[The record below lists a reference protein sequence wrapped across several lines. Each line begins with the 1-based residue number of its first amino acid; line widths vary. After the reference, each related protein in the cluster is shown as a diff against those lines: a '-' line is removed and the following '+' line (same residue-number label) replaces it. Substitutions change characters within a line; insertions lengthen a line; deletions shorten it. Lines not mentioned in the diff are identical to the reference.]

1 MDPSWPTRTID
12 RPTQTDGVHV
22 IKVSRVNAL
31 CASIALAMA
40 GSSFAASDNG
50 TERVWVKFSPGAK
63 ANVGNALRAAGGN
76 IHHEFD
82 ELGAFAVSLPT
93 QALNGLRSNPHVEYI
108 EEDVIREPMAQTV
121 PYGIPMVQAPQA
133 WTAGGDGS
141 GILVCVVDSGINPNH
156 EDLGNITGGY
166 PSNWNS
172 DTCGH
177 GTHVAGSV
185 GALNNTTGVVGV
197 APNASFYIVRVFA
210 GGNDGCGWAY
220 SSTLVDAAN
229 RCKSAADAQGK
240 RLVIN
245 MSLGGG
251 TSSTTESNG
260 FATLYNTGSVLSI
273 AAAGN
278 AGNTTMSY
286 PASYN
291 SVMSVAAIDSN
302 KALASFSQRNS
313 QVEIAAPGVDV
324 LSTMPF
330 TDASVTV
337 AGVGY
342 IVSSMDGTFRSSA
355 TAALASGGRCTANNS
370 TWSGKVVLC
379 ERGDIAFADKAKFV
393 QQSGGVG
400 VIVYNNE
407 PGSFGGTLGS
417 FASTVPTVS
426 MSQAD
431 GQFLLANRI
440 GSSTTISTI
449 MTNPASGYG
458 LMSGT
463 SMASPHAAGAAAAI
477 WSTNPAATN
486 AEVRS
491 AMTTTAEDLGT
502 SGRDNS
508 FGWGLV
514 RTANAIAALNGTGGG
529 GGEEPGNVTATVAS
543 VGLSFSK
550 KGQNNQARADVSVVA
565 AGAPLGGASV
575 SGCFSGAV
583 SGCGTGTTNS
593 SGAVSFSSGNFRS
606 GSVQFCVTSV
616 SKNGYTFQSSSND
629 CKTATP

>member
-1 MDPSWPTRTID
+1 
-12 RPTQTDGVHV
+12 V
-22 IKVSRVNAL
+22 IKVSKVNAL

-40 GSSFAASDNG
+40 GSAFAAGDNG
-50 TERVWVKFSPGAK
+50 TERVWVKFAPGAK
-63 ANVGNALRAAGGN
+63 ASVGNALRAVGGN
-76 IHHEFD
+76 VHFEFD
-82 ELGAFAVSLPT
+82 DLGAFAVSVPA
-93 QALNGLRSNPHVEYI
+93 QALDGLRRNPNIEYI
-108 EEDVIREPMAQTV
+108 ESDVERYPMAQTV
-121 PYGIPMVQAPQA
+121 PYGTTMVQAPQA
-133 WTAGGDGS
+133 WAAGGDGS
-141 GILVCVVDSGINPNH
+141 GILVCVIDSGINPTH

-197 APNASFYIVRVFA
+197 APNTSFYIVRVFA
-210 GGNDGCGWAY
+210 GGTDGCGWAY

-240 RLVIN
+240 NLVIN

-302 KALASFSQRNS
+302 KALAGFSQRNS

-324 LSTMPF
+324 LSTMPG
-330 TDASVTV
+330 TDASLSVS
-337 AGVGY
+337 GQGF
-342 IVSSMDGTFRSSA
+342 IVSPMTGTFQGTAS
-355 TAALASGGRCTANNS
+355 AALVNGGLCTSTNS
-370 TWSGKVVLC
+370 AWSGRVVLC
-379 ERGDIAFADKAKFV
+379 ERGTISFADKNTNV
-393 QQSGGVG
+393 QNSGGRAT
-400 VIVYNNE
+400 VIYNNVA
-407 PGSFGGTLGS
+407 GSFGGTLNGA
-417 FASTVPTVS
+417 ASTIPS
-426 MSQAD
+426 ISLSQED
-431 GQFLLANRI
+431 GQFLVASRI
-440 GSSTTISTI
+440 GATANVSTI
-449 MTNPASGYG
+449 VTNPASGYG

-486 AEVRS
+486 ADVRN
-491 AMTTTAEDLGT
+491 AMTSTAEDLGT
-502 SGRDNS
+502 AGRDNS

-514 RTANAIAALNGTGGG
+514 RTANAIAALNGSGGGGG
-529 GGEEPGNVTATVAS
+529 GGETPADKPATVDS
-543 VGLSFSK
+543 VALSFTR
-550 KGQNNQARADVSVVA
+550 KGKNNQARATVSVRGDGA
-565 AGAPLGGASV
+565 ALSGASV
-575 SGCFSGAV
+575 TGCFSGATA
-583 SGCGTGTTNS
+583 GCGTGTTS
-593 SGAVSFSSGNFRS
+593 STGQVTFSSGNFS
-606 GSVQFCVTSV
+606 GGSVSFCVTAV
-616 SKNGYTFQSSSND
+616 SKAGFVFQPGASD
-629 CKTATP
+629 CASGTP